1 MMDCDRCREAMH
13 EILDGDDLRRAELER
28 HLAHCAECARIWRQ
42 LQRLDEVVRADGCA
56 GLPAARREHV
66 IHTAMARIAEERNSR
81 SIVLTAWLRIAA
93 AAALLLI
100 GFGLGLAAGRGL
112 WPRQVTVTEIVRV
125 PEVREKI
132 VRVEVPVVVDRPVV
146 KHVPV
151 VKQRTVYRPR
161 PPDQPEPKDAP
172 EPQPAPPAPKQTMVH
187 YDGGCAPARCLETV
201 PAGPP
206 GDRAAGDEGRRLIVY
221 GMPPDGEAQAM
232 APDAG
237 SEDHT

>member
-1 MMDCDRCREAMH
+1 
-13 EILDGDDLRRAELER
+13 
-28 HLAHCAECARIWRQ
+28 
-42 LQRLDEVVRADGCA
+42 
-56 GLPAARREHV
+56 
-66 IHTAMARIAEERNSR
+66 MARIAAPQKSR
-81 SIVLTAWLRIAA
+81 STALTPWLRVAA

-100 GFGLGLAAGRGL
+100 GFGLGLATGRGL

-132 VRVEVPVVVDRPVV
+132 VKVEVPVVVDRPVV

-161 PPDQPEPKDAP
+161 PPTQPEPEPASSP
-172 EPQPAPPAPKQTMVH
+172 EPTPSSPKPKMVH

-206 GDRAAGDEGRRLIVY
+206 GDSAAGDAGRRLIVY